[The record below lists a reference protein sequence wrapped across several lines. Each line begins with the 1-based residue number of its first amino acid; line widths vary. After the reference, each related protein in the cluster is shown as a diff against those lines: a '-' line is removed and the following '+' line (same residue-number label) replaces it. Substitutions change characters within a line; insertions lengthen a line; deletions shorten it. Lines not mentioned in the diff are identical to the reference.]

1 MLEADSCC
9 KSSHS
14 WRAPG
19 SPRLICRTSNITN
32 HLGVGNT
39 SLSSSLSLF
48 VFFPSLLPFFA
59 VCLAVTFSP
68 TRLLSCSLSNSSSLV
83 CSLTRSAEKQVE
95 NTARRDGIVLFL
107 WLCPEEIT
115 AVMMTLEMR
124 GRYRFLLLFPL
135 NSHFLSFLFL
145 VCKYNCHSHTSAP
158 PPCDSQNFQLLLLPL
173 EGFRREGE

>member
-48 VFFPSLLPFFA
+48 VFFPSLSLFCCLSRCHFLP
-59 VCLAVTFSP
+59 S
-68 TRLLSCSLSNSSSLV
+68 RLLSCSLSNSPSLV
-83 CSLTRSAEKQVE
+83 LSLTCSAGKTSGEHGAERWDCFVS
-95 NTARRDGIVLFL
+95 F
-107 WLCPEEIT
+107 
-115 AVMMTLEMR
+115 VMPGGNYSRHDDTRNER
-124 GRYRFLLLFPL
+124 EVPLLLFPL
-135 NSHFLSFLFL
+135 NSHFLSFLFFI
-145 VCKYNCHSHTSAP
+145 CKHNCHSRTSAP
-158 PPCDSQNFQLLLLPL
+158 PPC
-173 EGFRREGE
+173 